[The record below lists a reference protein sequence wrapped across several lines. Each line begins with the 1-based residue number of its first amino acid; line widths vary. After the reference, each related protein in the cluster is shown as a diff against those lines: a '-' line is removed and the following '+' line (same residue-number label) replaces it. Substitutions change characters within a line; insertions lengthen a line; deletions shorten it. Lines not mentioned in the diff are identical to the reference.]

1 MFNLL
6 QPVLDSLGR
15 EVALISLGL
24 GEQALLAAVLLVQ
37 FLDRA
42 GGILGCDF
50 KLFQRRLLLC
60 KVPGDDER
68 WRDQFGLQLFFTDR
82 QIRLFGELA
91 FTVPHEFADLP
102 RSGPAVLREHMN
114 VVLHDLG
121 PIGHEM
127 LIDGIVVDESDLG
140 EAEE

>member
-68 WRDQFGLQLFFTDR
+68 WRDQFGLQLFLP
-82 QIRLFGELA
+82 IVKSGSSVNLPSLFLTSSRICRA
-91 FTVPHEFADLP
+91 AAQP
-102 RSGPAVLREHMN
+102 S
-114 VVLHDLG
+114 
-121 PIGHEM
+121 
-127 LIDGIVVDESDLG
+127 
-140 EAEE
+140 